1 MIPRAQPDGGQ
12 RRAAHADK
20 GAESGN
26 HHDDRQG
33 HAHAGQRHIPY
44 AWNVAD
50 IDAVYNIIEHIDDLS
65 RHAGQAE
72 LKQGYYD
79 YMFAV
84 VPSKEKKPDLVTM
97 QNNFYQTPDEYNIR
111 FYMYDYNVMC
121 FRLLGYQT
129 VGAKPMGS

>member
-1 MIPRAQPDGGQ
+1 MRIEVGQ
-12 RRAAHADK
+12 AASELFRAAVVGVLEVRRNVAALARADVR
-20 GAESGN
+20 ERRV
-26 HHDDRQG
+26 DG
-33 HAHAGQRHIPY
+33 HAGGVGLGRGCHDEDRLRER
-44 AWNVAD
+44 NTR
-50 IDAVYNIIEHIDDLS
+50 L
-65 RHAGQAE
+65 GQAE

>member
-1 MIPRAQPDGGQ
+1 MLPELKMDQGKEDRHHGG
-12 RRAAHADK
+12 
-20 GAESGN
+20 G
-26 HHDDRQG
+26 
-33 HAHAGQRHIPY
+33 
-44 AWNVAD
+44 
-50 IDAVYNIIEHIDDLS
+50 